1 MHRHRHYQ
9 VHRYRSTPYIRH
21 SYRAV
26 RGSYRVARRR
36 VPPPLLIILVLLV
49 ILSIGAL
56 LFTASVI
63 VTLLRMGWTVL
74 VPVLVAGLGVRAA
87 TRQRPPMM
95 RPAPPQRPAPPMRPG
110 PPPPILPPRRAAAA
124 DPWLAART
132 GFAELRQSYAE
143 YECDPLAV
151 LRLPALADVTVPST
165 ARFIEAFAEAQ
176 ALDTDAPPPPGHGA
190 LYIAAVDRARRA
202 WTAAREAA
210 ERIQASN
217 LPEKERATIERVIRL
232 LTTARDS
239 DNDAERLV
247 AYAKAH
253 NELVR
258 LEKTGRFHL
267 PRPAKAVLDTASR
280 GQLPA

>member
-1 MHRHRHYQ
+1 MRRP
-9 VHRYRSTPYIRH
+9 YRDMRNPYRL
-21 SYRAV
+21 
-26 RGSYRVARRR
+26 RGL
-36 VPPPLLIILVLLV
+36 PPPLLVLLV
-49 ILSIGAL
+49 MLGLGAGVL
-56 LFTASVI
+56 TISAV
-63 VTLLRMGWTVL
+63 VTLLAVGSMVL
-74 VPVLVAGLGVRAA
+74 VPVLVAGIAVRAA

-95 RPAPPQRPAPPMRPG
+95 MRRTVP
-110 PPPPILPPRRAAAA
+110 PPPPIAPPRRAVAPPVV
-124 DPWLAART
+124 DPWRAARS

-151 LRLPALADVTVPST
+151 LRLPALADVSVPST

-176 ALDTDAPPPPGHGA
+176 ALDTDAPPPPRHRA
-190 LYIAAVDRARRA
+190 QYVAAVDRARRA

-210 ERIQASN
+210 ERIQASY
-217 LPEKERATIERVIRL
+217 LPEKERATIERVVRL

-258 LEKTGRFHL
+258 LEKIGHFRL

>member
-1 MHRHRHYQ
+1 MHRYRHY
-9 VHRYRSTPYIRH
+9 HHSYRSTPYMRH
-21 SYRAV
+21 PYRFA
-26 RGSYRVARRR
+26 RRSYRVARRL
-36 VPPPLLIILVLLV
+36 PPPLLIVLIMLG
-49 ILSIGAL
+49 LGAGVL
-56 LFTASVI
+56 TVTAV
-63 VTLLRMGWTVL
+63 VTALIMGSMVL
-74 VPVLVAGLGVRAA
+74 VPVLVAGLAVRAA
-87 TRQRPPMM
+87 VRQRPPMM
-95 RPAPPQRPAPPMRPG
+95 RPAPPMRPG
-110 PPPPILPPRRAAAA
+110 PPPPILPPRRAIAPPVV
-124 DPWLAART
+124 DHWRAART
-132 GFAELRQSYAE
+132 RFAELRSSYAE

-151 LRLPALADVTVPST
+151 LRLPALADVSVSST

-176 ALDTDAPPPPGHGA
+176 ALDTDAPPPPRHGA
-190 LYIAAVDRARRA
+190 QYIAAVDRARRA

-217 LPEKERATIERVIRL
+217 LPEKERATVERVIRL

-258 LEKTGRFHL
+258 LEKTGRFRL